1 MWQFLE
7 YAVQVVQVL
16 FLVFVMGVAGIV
28 PLIALYLLSE
38 EFRDIVHDFEM
49 WAAHRRLKKRMKH
62 QNYDY
67 EDDPEVAELI
77 FEQSQFYP
85 SIFDAVVEDRGV
97 DPRERLRSEKAQQ
110 ARDQEVLDRSTE
122 YRNGISQ

>member
-7 YAVQVVQVL
+7 YAVQAVQVL
-16 FLVFVMGVAGIV
+16 ILIVVMGLAGIV

-38 EFRDIVHDFEM
+38 EARDIVHDFEM
-49 WAAHRRLKKRMKH
+49 WAAHRRLKKRMTR

-67 EDDPEVAELI
+67 DDDPEVAELI

-85 SIFDAVVEDRGV
+85 SIFDAVVADHG
-97 DPRERLRSEKAQQ
+97 DPREQLRSEKARQ
-110 ARDQEVLDRSTE
+110 ARDQEIIDRSTE
-122 YRNGISQ
+122 YTNGISQ